1 MVATG
6 IVAFVFFFSPVYMRE
21 PKNPDKLFE
30 KIFAVNYVLS
40 NFSSQDFAAFEAK
53 EFWFF
58 LGALSHPTFYL
69 RPCPG
74 PSVFATGETHF

>member
-1 MVATG
+1 MYAFSMFIG
-6 IVAFVFFFSPVYMRE
+6 YSKIVVSTHSDGE
-21 PKNPDKLFE
+21 PKLFE
-30 KIFAVNYVLS
+30 KIFAVNCVLS